1 VTIGGSTSGLKH
13 RAMSILIHSDT
24 KVGKSTFGNT
34 APAPRLLLDAEM
46 AYRFL
51 DGEKVFWDP
60 NTEAPPQLGR
70 GRRRPQLD
78 APVEEVDWVT
88 CVVVLRDYS
97 TFERAYQWL
106 NSGQHHFISVIIDSI
121 SELQTKCKDE
131 IAPDGAMKIQM
142 WGDLLTAMER
152 RCRAFRDLTEHPTHP
167 LESVIITAM
176 TQMRE
181 GKWRPY
187 LQGQLQV
194 KAPYYFDVIG
204 YLYVDNMPDPMDP
217 SKPPKKVR
225 RMLTVPHTQFEA
237 GERVQGRLPEVL
249 DNPTVPAM
257 LDMVF
262 GPQNAPVAQNG
273 VAQ

>member
-1 VTIGGSTSGLKH
+1 MTISGTADKG
-13 RAMSILIHSDT
+13 RAMSILVHADT
-24 KVGKSTFGNT
+24 KIGKSTFGNT
-34 APAPRLLLDAEM
+34 TPAPRLILDAEM

-51 DGEKVFWDP
+51 PGEKVFWDP
-60 NTEAPPQLGR
+60 NTESPPELGK
-70 GRRRPQLD
+70 GRIRPQ
-78 APVEEVDWVT
+78 ANSPIVEVEWES
-88 CVVVLRDYS
+88 CVVILRDYT
-97 TFERAYQWL
+97 TFERAYLWL
-106 NSGQHHFISVIIDSI
+106 NSGQHPFRSVVIDSI
-121 SELQTKCKDE
+121 SELQTKCKDNL
-131 IAPDGAMKIQM
+131 AADGRMTIQL

-152 RCRAFRDLTEHPTHP
+152 RCREFRDLTEHPAHP
-167 LESVIITAM
+167 IESIVITAM

-204 YLYVDNMPDPMDP
+204 YLYIENIPDPMDP
-217 SKPPKKVR
+217 SKPPHKLR

-249 DNPTVPAM
+249 DNPTVPMM

-262 GPQNAPVAQNG
+262 GAQQAPVAQNG
-273 VAQ
+273 VGQ

>member
-1 VTIGGSTSGLKH
+1 MTIGGNVIHG
-13 RAMSILIHSDT
+13 RAMSILVHSDT

-51 DGEKVFWDP
+51 PGTKVFWDP
-60 NTEAPPQLGR
+60 NVEQPPELGR
-70 GRRRPQLD
+70 GRVTPNPQG
-78 APVEEVDWVT
+78 PIVEVQWET
-88 CVVVLRDYS
+88 CVVILRDYT
-97 TFERAYQWL
+97 TFERAYAWL
-106 NSGQHHFISVIIDSI
+106 NSGQHHFISVVIDSI

-131 IAPDGAMKIQM
+131 IAPDGAMKIQL

-152 RCRAFRDLTEHPTHP
+152 RCRAFRDLTEHPIRP
-167 LESVIITAM
+167 LRAVVITAM
-176 TQMRE
+176 TQMRDS
-181 GKWRPY
+181 KWRPY

-204 YLYVDNMPDPMDP
+204 YLYVETVNDPIDP
-217 SKPPKKVR
+217 SKPPTKVR
-225 RMLTVPHTQFEA
+225 RMLTVPHQMFEA

-249 DNPTVPAM
+249 DNPTVPVM

-262 GPQNAPVAQNG
+262 GPQTAPVAQAG
-273 VAQ
+273 VPQ